1 MKITFTQ
8 DGGFEI
14 NYTSEE
20 ISNGFQ
26 ISETAFTS
34 VCKTAEKRMEMMK
47 DISVRN
53 MELQSQFAIHNS
65 NILSLQNT
73 QTISENPEDIDFGNI
88 NS

>member
-20 ISNGFQ
+20 LSNGFQ

-47 DISVRN
+47 DIGIRN

-65 NILSLQNT
+65 NVLSFQNT
-73 QTISENPEDIDFGNI
+73 QISSGIPDDVDFAED
-88 NS
+88 

>member
-47 DISVRN
+47 DISIRN

-65 NILSLQNT
+65 NVLSFQNPK
-73 QTISENPEDIDFGNI
+73 ISSATPGDIDFGKI
-88 NS
+88 DS

>member
-20 ISNGFQ
+20 ISKGFQ

-47 DISVRN
+47 DISIRN

-65 NILSLQNT
+65 NVVSFQNI
-73 QTISENPEDIDFGNI
+73 QISSEIPDDVDFAED
-88 NS
+88 